1 MELKSIDQQLSVSA
15 QILPSDIVELAQLG
29 YGLVINNRPDGEAA
43 DQPSSQQ
50 IESACKEQGLDYVY
64 LPLVP
69 NQVTP
74 QLVAQYAE
82 SLAGADTKVLAFCRT
97 GNRSCTLWALGKA
110 GQLDTD
116 QIINKGVELGYPL
129 EGLRPMLDGAV

>member
-15 QILPSDIVELAQLG
+15 QIQPSDIVELARLG

-50 IESACKEQGLDYVY
+50 IEAACKEQGLDYIY

-74 QLVAQYAE
+74 QLVMQYAQQV
-82 SLAGADTKVLAFCRT
+82 ANTDTKVLAFCRT

-116 QIINKGVELGYPL
+116 KIINIGANLGYPL